1 MLIQCHR
8 HTIDSFA
15 LQDRIRIIGKIIGGS
30 YFVYDSIYFLCYTS
44 ILPLLVILLLLLPL
58 LFSSFFLFFSS
69 LSFHPNSF
77 QSEKNNKK
85 KPNEALLLCQMQI

>member
-44 ILPLLVILLLLLPL
+44 ILPLLILLLLLPL